1 MELSKSVFIQTSKQS
16 CWFYLTLRQDDH
28 IDPVLLGKSS
38 DQFGER
44 FAIDIPEQKSG
55 H

>member
-1 MELSKSVFIQTSKQS
+1 
-16 CWFYLTLRQDDH
+16 
-28 IDPVLLGKSS
+28 VLLGKSS